1 MAGLN
6 PNQRKQTMND
16 FGVLDHKTFRK
27 FSELV
32 YRKAGITLGPNKEAL
47 VQARVGKRMRALGID
62 SFRDYLNKVE
72 SDETGAE
79 VTLLLDAISTNV
91 THFFREPRHFDLL
104 NQLLRK
110 WQDEGQDKF
119 RVWCAASSTGEEPY
133 TIAMTAREAL
143 GPRCDFKL
151 LATDI
156 STKVLTEAREG
167 LYTER
172 DVEKI
177 PRPLQHKYFRV
188 ETTVQG
194 KMYRIIDDVRRMVTF
209 ARLNLSVTPYP
220 MKGPFDIIFCR
231 NVMIYF
237 DNKLRKRLLDNCYGL
252 VRHGGYLMVGH
263 AESLSG
269 MLSHFKAIEPAV
281 YIRP

>member
-1 MAGLN
+1 
-6 PNQRKQTMND
+6 MND

-32 YRKAGITLGPNKEAL
+32 YNKAGITLGPNKEAL
-47 VQARVGKRMRALGID
+47 VQARVGKRMRVLGID
-62 SFRDYLNKVE
+62 NFLDYFKRVE

-104 NQLLRK
+104 TQMLRK
-110 WQDEGQDKF
+110 WQDQGQDKF
-119 RVWCAASSTGEEPY
+119 RVWSAASSTGEEPY
-133 TIAMTAREAL
+133 TIAMTALEAL

-156 STKVLTEAREG
+156 STKVLAEAREG

-177 PRPLQHKYFRV
+177 PRPLLHKYFRV
-188 ETTVQG
+188 ETTAQG
-194 KMYRIIDDVRRMVTF
+194 KMYRVTEDLRRLLSF
-209 ARLNLSVTPYP
+209 ARMNLSVTPYP
-220 MKGPFDIIFCR
+220 MKGPFDIVFCR

-237 DNKLRKRLLDNCYGL
+237 DNTLRKRLLDNCYEL
-252 VRHGGYLMVGH
+252 IRPGGYLMVGH

-269 MLSHFKAIEPAV
+269 MLSHFKSVEPSV
-281 YIRP
+281 YARP